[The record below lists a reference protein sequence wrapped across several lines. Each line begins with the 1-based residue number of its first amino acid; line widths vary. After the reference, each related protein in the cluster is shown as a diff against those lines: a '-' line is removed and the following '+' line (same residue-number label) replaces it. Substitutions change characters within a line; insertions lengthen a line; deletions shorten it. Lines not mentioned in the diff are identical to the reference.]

1 MSRKLHISGATIAA
15 MLMLCRC
22 ACTQAPTPV
31 PTPVASA
38 PVGAAQTPANGDAH
52 TAGSAASQG
61 KASAPT
67 GMSADEAPAPS
78 DGVLVDQ
85 VIAVVNGDLI
95 LESDVEEERRFAA
108 FQPIG
113 TPGGQFSR
121 DAAVER
127 LIDRALILQQA
138 KLQPEQAVTP
148 EQVKAELDQLRKD
161 IPACKRYDCET
172 DAGWAKFVHDQG
184 FTLEELTNRWR
195 ERMQILK
202 FVEMRFRMGIRIEP
216 AAIKT
221 YYQKTLLP
229 EYARQSAPAPPLD
242 AISDRIQEVLLQE
255 QVSKLLD
262 DWLQTLKAEGSVRM
276 MKPGEVQP

>member
-1 MSRKLHISGATIAA
+1 MNRTLHISGAIFAA
-15 MLMLCRC
+15 MLALVG
-22 ACTQAPTPV
+22 AVLAQAPAPAPGTVQAP
-31 PTPVASA
+31 ASGT
-38 PVGAAQTPANGDAH
+38 VH
-52 TAGSAASQG
+52 TQGTAASQG
-61 KASAPT
+61 NASAPT
-67 GMSADEAPAPS
+67 GKNADEPAKPS
-78 DGVLVDQ
+78 QGVLVDQ

-95 LESDVEEERRFAA
+95 LESDVEEERRFAV

-113 TPGGQFSR
+113 TPGGSFSR
-121 DAAVER
+121 DDAIQR

-161 IPACKRYDCET
+161 IPPCRRYHCET
-172 DAGWAKFVHDQG
+172 QAGWEKFIHDQG
-184 FTLEELTNRWR
+184 FTLEELTERWT
-195 ERMQILK
+195 ERMQTLR

-216 AAIKT
+216 AAIKV

-229 EYARQSAPAPPLD
+229 EYTKQNATAPPLD
-242 AISDRIQEVLLQE
+242 SISDRIQEVLLQE
-255 QVSKLLD
+255 EVGKLLD